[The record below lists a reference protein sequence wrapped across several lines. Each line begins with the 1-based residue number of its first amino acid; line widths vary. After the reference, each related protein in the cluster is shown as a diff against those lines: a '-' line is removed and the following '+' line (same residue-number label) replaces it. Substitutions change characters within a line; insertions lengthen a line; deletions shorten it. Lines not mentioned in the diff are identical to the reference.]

1 MDVLGDFEV
10 AVSASAFGM
19 HHALGNAFA
28 VKVSIL
34 FEQMQILECDR
45 PALSNR
51 HTDQSSHK
59 SKSSTNSTPGIFS
72 HNPILKVN
80 NLPVVVVR
88 NRMTAQSG
96 IQRLPAVAQPHGPC
110 ILSLTLHSPAT
121 ASSHPEDGVPNRLQ
135 KPRRHSYHN
144 PTIVTS
150 KQRSGSSSI
159 YQLRG

>member
-1 MDVLGDFEV
+1 MNVLGDFEV

-28 VKVSIL
+28 VEVSIL

-51 HTDQSSHK
+51 HTDQASQE
-59 SKSSTNSTPGIFS
+59 SKSSTNFSPGSFNQ
-72 HNPILKVN
+72 HPIQVI

-96 IQRLPAVAQPHGPC
+96 IQRLPTVAQPHGPC

-121 ASSHPEDGVPNRLQ
+121 ASSYPEDGVPNRLQ
-135 KPRRHSYHN
+135 KTRRHGYHT

-150 KQRSGSSSI
+150 KQRSDSSSI
-159 YQLRG
+159 CRL